1 MGYCMFGFHAG
12 AGGNRQGI
20 GDYFQQLDTAGR
32 PAVLKSVDDYGVCR
46 ELAALR
52 QQSGVP
58 HVIVFRRSGGAF
70 ELPNYNLSPAQAAAE
85 HWQRIV
91 DALPPEFVANNDKE
105 HVWLEVINEPDKNRA
120 DWIGQF
126 MTAIAQLAL
135 ANGYKVA
142 GPGWSTGEPEPTDWQ
157 TPGWQAYL
165 QLCAQHPD
173 QVAVALHEYSLD
185 AGNIL
190 AGNGSL
196 IGRFQQLFDVCDQA
210 NIARPCVL
218 ITEWGWVYNHVPTPE
233 LAMAHLKEA
242 AKIYQP
248 HPQVLGAAI
257 WYLGHGYSDIA
268 NKAQKLIAP
277 LTGYALSDRWD
288 DVPPAVC
295 SGQPRLQYARTYQIL
310 HDSLTPAQARA
321 VFQASLGDKRT
332 VGWSFDDAG
341 IGDLDDRRVEIFG
354 APQAD
359 WQEIVDWY
367 ETHYPGVTVTFRPVP
382 GEVGMAVTFSTSP
395 QPSDCRGRPRVQ
407 YTRTYQLLH
416 DSVSNDQ
423 ALQVFE
429 MGMVQRRTTGWS
441 MDDAGIGDLTR
452 RTIEVYGCPPAEQ
465 ANFIQFYRQNYPGSV
480 VTFKEIANLVEEF
493 WLALPVDRALFV
505 TSRFNDPRDYDK
517 DGIFDDRHEGVD
529 LAATVGGQPVNVLAA
544 QSGIV
549 TRVER
554 RNTGY
559 GHFIVIRHDWP
570 NGQTYFTWYGHL
582 SEIDV
587 NVGQTVAIGQPI
599 GVAGTTG
606 NSTGIHLHLNLQHIG
621 HGLPGY
627 VEPDVVD
634 PLPFI
639 REGRRV
645 GAGAIVQP
653 VNGQALF
660 GLHATADPRIAPGE
674 ADVFSTARVD
684 LVKILSNLDP
694 QSIRDL
700 MAARP
705 AARWIVRAFLDFG
718 GRNISP
724 QQFVTDTL
732 PDTRRALD
740 VLAGKNA
747 VVELH
752 NEPNLFI
759 EGLGSTWTDGQAFA
773 AWFLD
778 VLNRYRAALPGV
790 RFLYPGLSPG
800 GTVNN
805 VRRNATSF
813 LEESRAAV
821 QAADGFAAHIYWAM
835 DYPMD
840 TALTVLDGYLSYLS
854 THNMAQKL
862 VWVTEASNN
871 KNTVTLPAKAAE
883 YVNFWQQL
891 RQRPTVQGVTYF
903 VASASN
909 PQFADEVWVANGQSR
924 GIAEV
929 VGAR

>member
-1 MGYCMFGFHAG
+1 MGYCMFGFHVG
-12 AGGNRQGI
+12 PGGNRQGI
-20 GDYFQQLDTAGR
+20 GNYFQQLDAAGR
-32 PAVLKSVDDYGVCR
+32 PAVVKSVDDYGVCR

-70 ELPNYNLSPAQAAAE
+70 ELPDYNLSPAQAAEE

-91 DALPPEFVANNDKE
+91 NALPPEFLANNDRE
-105 HVWLEVINEPDKNRA
+105 HVWLEVINEPDKNRS
-120 DWIGQF
+120 DWLGQF
-126 MTAIAQLAL
+126 MTATAQLAL
-135 ANGYKVA
+135 AGGFKVA
-142 GPGWSTGEPEPTDWQ
+142 GPGWSTGEPEPADWQ
-157 TPGWQAYL
+157 TPGWQSYL

-190 AGNGSL
+190 AGNGFL
-196 IGRFQQLFDVCDQA
+196 VGRFQQLFDVCDQA
-210 NIARPCVL
+210 NIARPRIL
-218 ITEWGWVYNHVPTPE
+218 ITEWGWVYNYVPSSE
-233 LAMAHLKEA
+233 LAMSHLKEA

-257 WYLGHGYSDIA
+257 WYLGGGYGDIA
-268 NKAQKLIAP
+268 NKAQKLIEP
-277 LTGYALSDRWD
+277 LTGYALSDKWD
-288 DVPPAVC
+288 GAAPADC
-295 SGQPRLQYARTYQIL
+295 QGQPRLQYQRVYQVL
-310 HDSLTPAQARA
+310 HDSLTPVQARA
-321 VFQASLGDKRT
+321 VFQASLGQKRT

-359 WQEIVDWY
+359 WPELVDWY
-367 ETHYPGVTVTFRPVP
+367 ETHYAGVTVTFRPVP
-382 GEVGMAVTFSTSP
+382 GDAGMAVTFSTTP
-395 QPSDCRGRPRVQ
+395 QPVECRGKPRLQ

-416 DSVSNDQ
+416 ESLSDAQ
-423 ALQVFE
+423 AQQVFE
-429 MGMVQRRTTGWS
+429 AGLMQRRTTGWS
-441 MDDAGIGDLTR
+441 RDDAGIGDLTR
-452 RTIEVYGCPPAEQ
+452 RVVEVFGCPAAAQGELQ
-465 ANFIQFYRQNYPGSV
+465 QFYQQHYPGVSLA
-480 VTFKEIANLVEEF
+480 FKEVAEAVEEF

-505 TSRFNDPRDYDK
+505 TSRFNDPRDYDE
-517 DGIFDDRHEGVD
+517 DGILDDRHEGVD
-529 LAATVGGQPVNVLAA
+529 LAATVGGQPVNVLAG

-559 GHFIVIRHDWP
+559 GHFVVIRHDWP
-570 NGQTYFTWYGHL
+570 NGQTYYTWYGHL

-587 NVGQTVAIGQPI
+587 TVGQSVVIGQPI

-606 NSTGIHLHLNLQHIG
+606 NSTGIHLHLTLQHIG

-627 VEPDVVD
+627 AVADVVD

-639 REGRRV
+639 REGQ
-645 GAGAIVQP
+645 GAGVIVIP
-653 VNGQALF
+653 TNGQAMF
-660 GLHATADPRIAPGE
+660 GLHATADPRIAAGE
-674 ADVFSTARVD
+674 ANVFSAARVD

-694 QSIRDL
+694 QSIHDL
-700 MAARP
+700 KAARP
-705 AARWIVRAFLDFG
+705 NAHWIVRAFLDFG
-718 GRNISP
+718 GRAISP
-724 QQFVTDTL
+724 QQFVNDTL
-732 PDTRRALD
+732 SDTRRSLD
-740 VLAGKNA
+740 VLAGKNV

-752 NEPNLFI
+752 NEPNLFV
-759 EGLGSTWTDGQAFA
+759 EGLGSAWADGQAFA
-773 AWFLD
+773 GWFLD

-800 GTVNN
+800 GSVTN
-805 VRRNATSF
+805 VRRNATTF

-821 QAADGFAAHIYWAM
+821 QAADGFAAHIYWAV

-840 TALTVLDGYLSYLS
+840 TALQVLDGYLSYLAGQ
-854 THNMAQKL
+854 NMGQKP

-871 KNTVTLPAKAAE
+871 KNTVSLAAKGAE
-883 YVNFWQQL
+883 YVTFWQRL
-891 RQRPTVQGVTYF
+891 RQRPAVQGVTYF

-909 PQFADEVWVANGQSR
+909 PQFAEETWVANGQSR